1 MKRRAQGQVFAT
13 SGLVQGVTAA
23 NAFRYLEVLSDLVSW
38 RQRHPIA
45 LRLLPACR
53 SCNRDRCQGLR
64 FLITNLTGQ

>member
-13 SGLVQGVTAA
+13 GGLVRGVTAA

-45 LRLLPACR
+45 LRLCQLAAR
-53 SCNRDRCQGLR
+53 AIGIDVRDSG
-64 FLITNLTGQ
+64 F